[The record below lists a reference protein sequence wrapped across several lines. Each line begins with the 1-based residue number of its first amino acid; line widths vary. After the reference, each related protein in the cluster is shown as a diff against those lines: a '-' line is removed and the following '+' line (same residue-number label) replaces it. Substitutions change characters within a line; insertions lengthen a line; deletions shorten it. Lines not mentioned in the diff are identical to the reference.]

1 MSINKILN
9 RPMFRQAALKK
20 GHLKPIRA
28 FDGRF
33 IGPMPFNAPVPVGM
47 PTGGPIPTNPRTQLM
62 NIPQPAKQGLMRRG
76 LGAVGRY
83 GFSLP
88 FYIGSDLTYKA
99 LDAGESGKNL
109 STGAKLT
116 GAGIGGALTAYGA
129 SRALPAAMG
138 LGFGPGLLAL
148 GLYEGGNQLVRAG
161 IRERKRIKA
170 MTPAELAE
178 FKRLNRARALA
189 GEADVSDE
197 DLGLTDPVFKPKTK
211 KKTKMVTQANPGAG
225 RPSSRFQPDR
235 TDNLTQADNE
245 TKIGNENVVDITKV
259 AQNTGGTPP
268 TIGAEDTVAEK
279 GFKLPEDKPTEV
291 VTDDKKDS
299 NQIVL
304 QNTGQTGPGTGE
316 GKMTDSEGKK
326 VTDDTIARAR
336 QIRDELMAG
345 KSSQAKLVFLA
356 NLAAG
361 LMSGTT
367 AKAGIG
373 GALEVF
379 GKALG
384 PAVNN
389 YATVKLKEDE
399 LSNEFMQSALE
410 LAADEIAAK
419 NDAVEYEYPERTPGI
434 IQEIGSGGVIKN
446 YVGALMKDGTMLIR
460 VPGAIDQNGRQQYI
474 PYAGTGRFKEMDFV
488 NDKTTEIAN
497 DIDGILRSVSTAD
510 KSLKILEEAYAKDKS
525 FGGLVGQLRIT
536 TERVTDALGDLTSFG
551 NRVDFGDQYELL
563 LDKNAK
569 ALVEGGEFKDEDS
582 AKEYLKKQLGKIDA
596 NGKAITGEGKSFVDE
611 NLRKFLGDDRT
622 SDAQNLERLAVNE
635 TILVYALANALKS
648 KDRLTQKDIQNAKE
662 LVKVFSLGRG
672 AKTTIRSLRALREIL
687 VDKYTSQERLYRLA
701 GGDEGTLNNFKEA
714 YKIIPGTATT
724 EQGRVFGDLSQSD
737 LLNQFGDLPK

>member
-1 MSINKILN
+1 
-9 RPMFRQAALKK
+9 MFRQAALKK

-33 IGPMPFNAPVPVGM
+33 IGPMPFNPPVPVGM

-279 GFKLPEDKPTEV
+279 GFKLPEKEPTKV
-291 VTDDKKDS
+291 VTDDKKEDDTRLVTTDS
-299 NQIVL
+299 
-304 QNTGQTGPGTGE
+304 GQTGATSGE
-316 GKMTDSEGKK
+316 GKITAGDGTKI
-326 VTDDTIARAR
+326 TDDTIARAR

-345 KSSQAKLVFLA
+345 RSSQAKLVFLA
-356 NLAAG
+356 NLASG
-361 LMSGTT
+361 LLSGTT

-389 YATVKLKEDE
+389 YATVKLKENE
-399 LSNEFMQSALE
+399 LENEFMSDALE
-410 LAADEIAAK
+410 LASDEIAAK
-419 NDAVEYEYPERTPGI
+419 NAVLESPDYPDATAGI
-434 IQEIGSGGVIKN
+434 VRMLTSQGQPVN
-446 YVGALMKDGTMLIR
+446 VTARRLKDGTVQIA
-460 VPGAIDQNGRQQYI
+460 VPGQVDEFGRQTFTTVTPGEYVTFRTSKGAEKGQFETLRDLSAKYKAYNLGI
-474 PYAGTGRFKEMDFV
+474 QTIGILSDAEAQGKKFAGPAGRFNLF
-488 NDKTTEIAN
+488 TTRL
-497 DIDGILRSVSTAD
+497 G
-510 KSLKILEEAYAKDKS
+510 
-525 FGGLVGQLRIT
+525 
-536 TERVTDALGDLTSFG
+536 DAL
-551 NRVDFGDQYELL
+551 RDFGFDISSI
-563 LDKNAK
+563 
-569 ALVEGGEFKDEDS
+569 EDGS
-582 AKEYLKKQLGKIDA
+582 RIA
-596 NGKAITGEGKSFVDE
+596 E
-611 NLRKFLGDDRT
+611 NLR
-622 SDAQNLERLAVNE
+622 
-635 TILVYALANALKS
+635 
-648 KDRLTQKDIQNAKE
+648 
-662 LVKVFSLGRG
+662 
-672 AKTTIRSLRALREIL
+672 
-687 VDKYTSQERLYRLA
+687 
-701 GGDEGTLNNFKEA
+701 
-714 YKIIPGTATT
+714 
-724 EQGRVFGDLSQSD
+724 SD
-737 LLNQFGDLPK
+737 LRQGLINDGKTPEEADKILDKEFG